1 MLNDRAIKITFFI
14 SLTGHLLLFGMPENF
29 FKFKPKVETPEE
41 VVVRIEIETPPL
53 PKLHPHLSPLPSR
66 ERIKELE
73 PLSEPL
79 PLEKIISRVEPERV
93 ILPEPRI
100 EREIEKIALVKP
112 EPIEIKSA
120 TTDPVLN
127 TGVVAPFIEQKAML
141 RYQDIVKQRIE
152 SARHYPSWARK
163 QNIQGETSIKFIILS
178 NGAVGKINLIRSS
191 GFQILDQ
198 ETIATIQRANPF
210 PPLPKEVNLSSVQME
225 LSLVFKLKK

>member
-120 TTDPVLN
+120 TTDSL
-127 TGVVAPFIEQKAML
+127 VVAPFIEQEATL

>member
-41 VVVRIEIETPPL
+41 VVVRIEIETPSL
-53 PKLHPHLSPLPSR
+53 PKLHPHLSPLPTR

-79 PLEKIISRVEPERV
+79 PLEKIISRVEPKFENP
-93 ILPEPRI
+93 ILPEP
-100 EREIEKIALVKP
+100 EIP
-112 EPIEIKSA
+112 ETIRQQTNGQESRVSSA
-120 TTDPVLN
+120 TTDSL
-127 TGVVAPFIEQKAML
+127 VVAPFIEQEATL

-163 QNIQGETSIKFIILS
+163 QNIQGETSIKFTILS

>member
-79 PLEKIISRVEPERV
+79 PLEKIISRVEPKFENP
-93 ILPEPRI
+93 ILPEP
-100 EREIEKIALVKP
+100 EIP
-112 EPIEIKSA
+112 ETIRQQTNGQESRVSSA
-120 TTDPVLN
+120 TTDSL
-127 TGVVAPFIEQKAML
+127 VVAPFIEQKAML

-163 QNIQGETSIKFIILS
+163 QNIQGETSIKFTILS